1 MSLVDSSDS
10 VLMVGAYGWAFT
22 NPVRKLYYNLVITGF
37 SVAVAVLV
45 GAREALGL
53 VGNKFGPEG
62 GLFFMAD
69 ATGARSEALG
79 YLVVAVFVAAGS
91 SLL

>member
-1 MSLVDSSDS
+1 
-10 VLMVGAYGWAFT
+10 
-22 NPVRKLYYNLVITGF
+22 
-37 SVAVAVLV
+37 
-45 GAREALGL
+45 LGL

-79 YLVVAVFVAAGS
+79 YLVVAVFVAAWLVSFVIYRAMGYHKIPARED
-91 SLL
+91 L